1 MKKQNI
7 VKILIFI
14 IIFILFLLSLLIKPY
29 RLELDLIE
37 KQINHNAVLVL
48 RLIYI
53 VVFIMEFIYF
63 VSTKFTKKLVDIL
76 ALLILVYSLIKFTLT
91 FFL

>member
-63 VSTKFTKKLVDIL
+63 VSTKFTKKLVDIF
-76 ALLILVYSLIKFTLT
+76 ALLILFY
-91 FFL
+91 